1 MFNSLRVRLT
11 LLFVTLTVV
20 PLIIVGAIT
29 ASPVTTTLEGL
40 AVTDQEQLARQ
51 VAVRLDAFFHERQ
64 NELLVLT
71 RVYGLDTLDPT
82 DQKNVLLAL
91 LSEQPAYYE
100 LTMAKAN
107 GQETIRLIRGKIV
120 TDRNLTNRAGD
131 SLFEAAVKTGKV
143 SFSPVYFNQDAR
155 DRLVTMAVPIE
166 DLFTG
171 ETSQVLIAEI
181 RFQNIEETILRSVND
196 TVDDEGEET
205 YIANPDG
212 VIVAHRNP
220 NLVLKETIFDLPKTN
235 GRHVGLNSADSII
248 ATEKIPLGDRELIAV
263 AEIPYAAATEL
274 ASHLNEVSGIT
285 TAVTILVA
293 AIIVV
298 VIVSRVVNPITKLS
312 RVAQAIQA
320 GDFSK
325 HAEVKSKDEIGQFAN
340 AFNSMTDAIQKR
352 ETDLRNQADALRI
365 ATARA
370 KEAARLKGEFL
381 ANVSH
386 ELRTPLNAIIGF
398 SDMLLAGM
406 SGPLNEKQQ
415 HKMARLKENGSRLLA
430 LINDLLDLTRIES
443 GRLETVEKAFSPRDL
458 AERIAAQMESLAAET
473 RLKFETHVSPDV
485 PEAVFGDEKRV
496 EQVVVNL
503 LSNAFKFTK
512 EGSVTLNINANAAER
527 TWTLDVIDTGIGI
540 PPHAVNV
547 IFEEFRQLDGSYSRA
562 YKGSGLGL
570 AITRN
575 LVRMMGGK
583 IGVKSTLGSG
593 STFTVT
599 LPMSLS
605 ETEEPMALEAVTA

>member
-11 LLFVTLTVV
+11 LVFIVLTIIPLVLVGTL
-20 PLIIVGAIT
+20 I
-29 ASPVTTTLEGL
+29 ASRGFNTLEAQ
-40 AVTDQEQLARQ
+40 AVVSQKQLARQ
-51 VAVRLDAFFHERQ
+51 TAISLGAFFKERQ
-64 NELLVLT
+64 NELFVLT
-71 RVYGLDTLDPT
+71 QVYGLDSLAPDV
-82 DQKNVLLAL
+82 QKDVLLTL
-91 LSEQPAYYE
+91 LSAQPAYYE
-100 LTMAKAN
+100 LTLADAD
-107 GQETIRLIRGKIV
+107 GQETIRLTRGEIV
-120 TDRNLTNRAGD
+120 TTRDLTSRADD
-131 SLFEAAVKTGKV
+131 SLFQAAVETGKV
-143 SFSPVYFNQDAR
+143 SFSSVYFNQNAR
-155 DRLVTMAVPIE
+155 DRLITMAVPIE

-171 ETSQVLIAEI
+171 ETGQVLIAEV
-181 RFQNIEETILRSVND
+181 RFQNVQETILRELDLASGDDVYV
-196 TVDDEGEET
+196 VDQ
-205 YIANPDG
+205 DG
-212 VIVAHRNP
+212 VVIAHRNP
-220 NLVLKETIFDLPKTN
+220 NLVLKETVVNLPEDD
-235 GRHVGLNSADSII
+235 GRHAGMNSPDAVVAMDTIQLENLN
-248 ATEKIPLGDRELIAV
+248 LMVV
-263 AEIPYAAATEL
+263 AETTYANATEL
-274 ASHLNEVSGIT
+274 ASDLT
-285 TAVTILVA
+285 RMA
-293 AIIVV
+293 AIVTGVSLLLASALVTGIVTR
-298 VIVSRVVNPITKLS
+298 IVNPIVKLS
-312 RVAQAIQA
+312 HVARAIQA

-325 HAEVKSKDEIGQFAN
+325 PAQVTSKDEIGQFAA
-340 AFNSMTDAIQKR
+340 AFNAMTAAIQKR
-352 ETDLRNQADALRI
+352 EKDLRDQADALRI

-443 GRLETVEKAFSPRDL
+443 GRLETVEKAFSPRAL
-458 AERIAAQMESLAAET
+458 VERITAQMESLAAET
-473 RLKFETHVSPDV
+473 RLKFETVVSPDV
-485 PEAVFGDEKRV
+485 PESVVGDEKRV

-512 EGSVTLNINANAAER
+512 EGSVTLKISANAAEK
-527 TWTLDVIDTGIGI
+527 TWSLDVIDTGIGI

-593 STFTVT
+593 STFTVVLPIT
-599 LPMSLS
+599 LP
-605 ETEEPMALEAVTA
+605 ETAEPEALEAITV

>member
-11 LLFVTLTVV
+11 VIFIILTII
-20 PLIIVGAIT
+20 PLIAVGALI
-29 ASPVTTTLEGL
+29 ASRGSDTLESQ
-40 AVTDQEQLARQ
+40 AVVSQKQLARQ
-51 VAVRLDAFFHERQ
+51 TAISLSAFFQERQ
-64 NELLVLT
+64 NELFVLT
-71 RVYGLDTLDPT
+71 DVYGLDSFDP
-82 DQKNVLLAL
+82 DAQQDVLLTL
-91 LSEQPAYYE
+91 LSAQPAYYE
-100 LTMAKAN
+100 LALAN
-107 GQETIRLIRGKIV
+107 VDGEETIRLTRGEIV
-120 TDRNLTNRAGD
+120 TTRDLTSRAD
-131 SLFEAAVKTGKV
+131 DPLFRAAIETGKV
-143 SFSPVYFNQDAR
+143 SFSPVYFNENAR
-155 DRLVTMAVPIE
+155 DRLITMAVPIE
-166 DLFTG
+166 DLYTG
-171 ETSQVLIAEI
+171 GISQVMIAEV
-181 RFQNIEETILRSVND
+181 RFQNVEETVLRSLNLA
-196 TVDDEGEET
+196 EGEDVYVVDE
-205 YIANPDG
+205 DG
-212 VIVAHRNP
+212 VIIAHRNP
-220 NLVLKETIFDLPKTN
+220 NLVLKETTVKLPKN
-235 GRHVGLNSADSII
+235 DGRFAGLDSDDAIMALDTI
-248 ATEKIPLGDRELIAV
+248 QLENLNLVVV
-263 AEIPYAAATEL
+263 AETTYANATRL
-274 ASHLNEVSGIT
+274 ASDLTQMAVGVTGISLVVV
-285 TAVTILVA
+285 AVLVA
-293 AIIVV
+293 WIVG
-298 VIVSRVVNPITKLS
+298 RVLNPIGKLS
-312 RVAQAIQA
+312 HVAQAIQK

-325 HAEVKSKDEIGQFAN
+325 RALITNKDEIGQFAA
-340 AFNSMTDAIQKR
+340 AFNAMSDAIQKR
-352 ETDLRNQADALRI
+352 EKDLREQADALRI

-415 HKMARLKENGSRLLA
+415 HKMSRLKENGSRLLA

-443 GRLETVEKAFSPRDL
+443 GRLETVEKAFSPRAL
-458 AERIAAQMESLAAET
+458 AERITAQMESLATESK
-473 RLKFETHVSPDV
+473 LKFETAIGQEV
-485 PEAVFGDEKRV
+485 PETVVGDEKRV

-512 EGSVTLNINANAAER
+512 EGSVTLRIAANATEK

-547 IFEEFRQLDGSYSRA
+547 IFEEFRQLDGTYSRA

-593 STFTVT
+593 STFTVV

-605 ETEEPMALEAVTA
+605 ETAEPEALETVTL